1 MSGATNIAKNTD
13 KCKWVYRVYWI
24 AFDGGGSWNF
34 VNDFARNVVIFVLIS
49 SSSHVDNRKANFLAL
64 GKGQTYDINGGFTVA
79 EKKFSINFSEAK
91 TKFSF
96 NAPYNGDNSYLF
108 LTGQELYSL
117 KQITKMSFSD
127 SILSRKYM

>member
-1 MSGATNIAKNTD
+1 M
-13 KCKWVYRVYWI
+13 
-24 AFDGGGSWNF
+24 
-34 VNDFARNVVIFVLIS
+34 LIS
-49 SSSHVDNRKANFLAL
+49 SSSHVDNRKANILVL
-64 GKGQTYDINGGFTVA
+64 GKRQTYNINGGFTVA

-91 TKFSF
+91 TKFCF

-108 LTGQELYSL
+108 VTGQELYSL